1 MLCFY
6 LRRAMALFVL
16 RCLLPVL
23 LVTCSVAE
31 VTFLRVDRAV
41 VEQRLKKLPKTPLDR
56 LHMLRAEFVKAG
68 CPKVREQHIFGEQLP
83 NVLCTVP
90 GTAKSGTIVVSA
102 PIDYK
107 NEGDDAVVGWAGLL
121 TLPMLAEAINSTTHH
136 STYVLAAFAG
146 DDNGVSGAKWY
157 LSQLVPGE
165 REQLRAVVALNQ
177 IGRSPAKYAL
187 PWVEKRKDLET
198 VYGRVVLGHPTT
210 ERDVSP
216 LTRMLEVAADALK
229 VEKIPLEETPEEY
242 DDIERNEASYFSSQK
257 IPAITV
263 HSMAYRTIPRI
274 GGTDIK
280 LQRTAIDL
288 KSYYETYTLLSVY
301 ALLLDKALDPPSG
314 KREVMVASGEQK
326 ADKKALTATAPTQVA
341 SQAQAGPT
349 QAPSTTPEATTAAPA
364 APAAVTE
371 ETVLQAIPGQ
381 APSAPPIFRSSVQLV
396 QVDVVATDKDGRPIN
411 DLKASDF
418 TVLQDGVAREI
429 RAFEPHSLLPPASA
443 KPADV
448 KLPENTFTNLPDSDY
463 DEARIILLFD
473 MLNTPVQ
480 DQQFAQKQLMK
491 VLKDLPAERR
501 IAIFALSEK
510 LVLVQGFTN
519 DRQLLVEAAESIG
532 GQRSHQYLGALQ
544 RQQRMGGAQG
554 LQRATR
560 PAVTMPAAAGGAVP
574 PPDLTVLG
582 APKQNVIRDE
592 ESFLTTARV
601 QFTIDAFK
609 GLARGVSG
617 YPGRK
622 SVLWISGGFPISIS
636 PDPELETATRGAENY
651 REQLAQTSRLLA
663 TSRIAMYPIDVRGIQ
678 PRGID
683 ITLSTMESEGMLE
696 MRQPVNS
703 RSGTGGTLE
712 AGSSGLANVLNQQSK
727 LYAHERSTLLN
738 IAHDTGGRAFIGSNN
753 IREAI
758 TRGVQDAATYY
769 TLAYEPDK
777 TAQSEMKYHNLE
789 VKVARPDV
797 RLTYRRGYYSLPQ
810 EPISPEI
817 GVAALRG
824 SLQPGMPPATS
835 LYLTAKV
842 SPPVQPGKPVRVDY
856 IINTNG
862 VTFSDAQNSTKRAVV
877 DCMVVAYDQEGREVS
892 HASDTLDATIPMNQ
906 YDWVLRRGL
915 PANQEIMLKPG
926 AYNLRLGVMDRTSQ
940 QIGTLDVPLIIP
952 SS

>member
-1 MLCFY
+1 MV
-6 LRRAMALFVL
+6 LFLL
-16 RCLLPVL
+16 RCFLPVL

-31 VTFLRVDRAV
+31 LTFLRVDKAV
-41 VEQRLKKLPKTPLDR
+41 VEQRLKRLPKTPLDR

-68 CPKVREQHIFGEQLP
+68 CPQVREQHFVGEQLP

-90 GTAKSGTIVVSA
+90 GKANGGTIVVSV
-102 PIDYK
+102 PIEYK

-121 TLPMLAEAINSTTHH
+121 TLPMLAEAINSTQHQ

-146 DDNGVSGAKWY
+146 NDRGVTGVKWY
-157 LSQLVPGE
+157 LQQLTPVE
-165 REQLRAVVALNQ
+165 RQKLRGVVALSK
-177 IGRSPAKYAL
+177 IGRGPVKYAL
-187 PWVEKRKDLET
+187 PWAEKRKSLET
-198 VYGRVVLGHPTT
+198 VYGQPVTFKPLQ
-210 ERDVSP
+210 ERDKSP
-216 LTRMLEVAADALK
+216 ITRMLEVAADALK
-229 VEKIPLEETPEEY
+229 FKEMPEEY
-242 DDIERNEASYFSSQK
+242 DDIERNEAEIINEEK

-263 HSMAYRTIPRI
+263 HSMAFRTLPRV
-274 GGTDIK
+274 GGSTI
-280 LQRTAIDL
+280 QMQQTALDL
-288 KSYYETYTLLSVY
+288 NAYYDTYTMLSVY
-301 ALLLDKALDPPSG
+301 ALLLDQALEPQND
-314 KREVMVASGEQK
+314 KREVLVASAEQK
-326 ADKKALTATAPTQVA
+326 ANEKPATATSPTQIASEVAATTATSSAVPAQVSEATAEAATAP
-341 SQAQAGPT
+341 
-349 QAPSTTPEATTAAPA
+349 PA

-381 APSAPPIFRSSVQLV
+381 APNSPPLFRSSVQLV
-396 QVDVVATDKDGRPIN
+396 QVDVVVTDKDGRPIN
-411 DLKASDF
+411 DLKAGDF
-418 TVLQDGVAREI
+418 TVLQDGIAREV
-429 RAFEPHSLLPPASA
+429 RAFESHSLISAASTR
-443 KPADV
+443 PADV

-473 MLNTPVQ
+473 MLNTPAQ

-491 VLKDLPAERR
+491 VLQDLPPERR

-532 GQRSHQYLGALQ
+532 AQRSHQYLGALQ
-544 RQQRMGGAQG
+544 RQQSMGGARG
-554 LQRATR
+554 LARATR
-560 PAVTMPAAAGGAVP
+560 ATVTIPNRGGVFVETDP
-574 PPDLTVLG
+574 RLVG
-582 APKQNVIRDE
+582 APRQNLVREE
-592 ESFLTTARV
+592 ESFFTAARV
-601 QFTIDAFK
+601 QFTIDAFN
-609 GLARGVSG
+609 GLARAVSG

-622 SVLWISGGFPISIS
+622 SVLWISGGFPIAIS
-636 PDPELETATRGAENY
+636 PDLELETATRGAENF
-651 REQLAQTSRLLA
+651 RAQWAQTGKLLA

-678 PRGID
+678 PRGVD
-683 ITLSTMESEGMLE
+683 ITVSNMESSGLLE
-696 MRQPVNS
+696 MRQAVSP
-703 RSGTGGTLE
+703 RSGTGGTME

-727 LYAHERSTLLN
+727 LYAQERSTMLH

-777 TAQSEMKYHNLE
+777 TPQSEMKYHNLE
-789 VKVARPDV
+789 VKVARPNV
-797 RLTYRRGYYSLPQ
+797 KLTYRRGYYSLPQ
-810 EPISPEI
+810 EAITPEV

-824 SLQPGMPPATS
+824 SLQAGMPPATS

-862 VTFSDAQNSTKRAVV
+862 VTFSDAENSTKHAVV
-877 DCMVVAYDQEGREVS
+877 DCMVIAYDQEGREVG

-906 YDWVLRRGL
+906 YDWVIRRGL

>member
-1 MLCFY
+1 
-6 LRRAMALFVL
+6 MALFLL

-31 VTFLRVDRAV
+31 VTFLRVDKAV
-41 VEQRLKKLPKTPLDR
+41 VEQRLKKLPKTPIDR

-68 CPKVREQHIFGEQLP
+68 CPQVREQHIVGEQLP

-90 GTAKSGTIVVSA
+90 GKVNGGTIIVSV

-107 NEGDDAVVGWAGLL
+107 DEGDDAVVGWAGLL
-121 TLPMLAEAINSTTHH
+121 TLPMLAESINSTAHH

-146 DDNGVSGAKWY
+146 DDHGVTGAKWY
-157 LSQLVPGE
+157 LNQLMPEE
-165 REQLRAVVALNQ
+165 RERLRAAVALNQ

-198 VYGRVVLGHPTT
+198 VYGQVVLGHPTT

-229 VEKIPLEETPEEY
+229 VENMPLEETPEEY
-242 DDIERNEASYFSSQK
+242 DDIERNEASYLSSQK
-257 IPAITV
+257 VPAITI

-280 LQRTAIDL
+280 LQRTAIDV

-301 ALLLDKALDPPSG
+301 ALLLDKALEPQSG
-314 KREVMVASGEQK
+314 KREVMVASAENNAAEKQT
-326 ADKKALTATAPTQVA
+326 AATAPQQVA
-341 SQAQAGPT
+341 SDAQTAPT
-349 QAPSTTPEATTAAPA
+349 AATSTAEAPA

-371 ETVLQAIPGQ
+371 ETVLQAVPGQ
-381 APSAPPIFRSSVQLV
+381 APNAPPVFRSSVQLV
-396 QVDVVATDKDGRPIN
+396 QIDVVATDKDGLPIN

-418 TVLQDGVAREI
+418 TVLQDGVAREM

-519 DRQLLVEAAESIG
+519 DRELLVEAAESIG
-532 GQRSHQYLGALQ
+532 AQRSHQYLGALQ
-544 RQQRMGGAQG
+544 RQQATGRMRGIQSAS
-554 LQRATR
+554 R
-560 PAVTMPAAAGGAVP
+560 PTVTMPSAAGSGSE
-574 PPDLTVLG
+574 PDFSVLG
-582 APKQNVIRDE
+582 APRQNVIREE

-601 QFTIDAFK
+601 QFTIDALK
-609 GLARGVSG
+609 ALALSVSG

-622 SVLWISGGFPISIS
+622 SVLWISGGFPIAIS
-636 PDPELETATRGAENY
+636 PDPELETATRGAENF
-651 REQLAQTSRLLA
+651 RDQLAQTGKMLA
-663 TSRIAMYPIDVRGIQ
+663 TSRIAMYPIDVRGMQ
-678 PRGID
+678 PHGID
-683 ITLSTMESEGMLE
+683 VTLSTMESTAMLE
-696 MRQPVNS
+696 MRQPVS
-703 RSGTGGTLE
+703 KRSGTGGTLE

-727 LYAHERSTLLN
+727 LYAQERSTMLH

-777 TAQSEMKYHNLE
+777 TAQSEMKYHNVE

-810 EPISPEI
+810 EPVSPEI

-842 SPPVQPGKPVRVDY
+842 SPPTQPGKPVRVDY

-877 DCMVVAYDQEGREVS
+877 DCMVVAYDQEGREVG

-906 YDWVLRRGL
+906 YDSVLRRGL
-915 PANQEIMLKPG
+915 PANQEIVLKPG